1 MNNKKSKEKSST
13 SSSSAK
19 VYQLNDNGEF
29 RLNLA
34 DRNSRKR
41 IMSKISRF
49 KGFPVTA

>member
-1 MNNKKSKEKSST
+1 MNNKKSKDKNST
-13 SSSSAK
+13 SSSVK